1 MQYISWSRFTR
12 NCCSSRRLKQ
22 QHVQCFSGRCSS
34 QNLIAG
40 PDRFKHNFVKTGLET
55 PKFSP
60 KPYSNSG
67 TETLK
72 AGTTSATGEVIPP
85 ALTPICSL
93 QCTQTL
99 PVTKAA
105 NACRV
110 SDEWNEYL
118 GGSWPQMD
126 GQDSKIIPFEISES
140 PFLLNPSWPSFP
152 RFNAGK
158 FPRLCLHLIKFCPS
172 ALDLQASSTTE
183 RPNCR
188 KIDMARLSRKNQ
200 GHHLGS
206 SNMELVIEM
215 QHSLKWELHPAK
227 TIVSWNMRSFSHLHE
242 KRAKFQQLKGHP
254 NPFKTTRT

>member
-1 MQYISWSRFTR
+1 MEGFIGLKWTVKIPKSSHLKSVNPRF
-12 NCCSSRRLKQ
+12 CW
-22 QHVQCFSGRCSS
+22 
-34 QNLIAG
+34 
-40 PDRFKHNFVKTGLET
+40 
-55 PKFSP
+55 
-60 KPYSNSG
+60 
-67 TETLK
+67 
-72 AGTTSATGEVIPP
+72 
-85 ALTPICSL
+85 
-93 QCTQTL
+93 TL
-99 PVTKAA
+99 PG
-105 NACRV
+105 R
-110 SDEWNEYL
+110 
-118 GGSWPQMD
+118 PF
-126 GQDSKIIPFEISES
+126 QDSM
-140 PFLLNPSWPSFP
+140 L
-152 RFNAGK
+152 GK

-215 QHSLKWELHPAK
+215 QYSLKWELHPAK